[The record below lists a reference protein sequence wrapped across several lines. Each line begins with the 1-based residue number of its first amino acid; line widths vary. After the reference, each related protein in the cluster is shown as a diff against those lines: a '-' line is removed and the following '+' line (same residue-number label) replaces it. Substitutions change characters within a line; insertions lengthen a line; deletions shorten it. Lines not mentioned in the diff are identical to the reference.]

1 MVDHQV
7 DVTYIVQVDIWR
19 ELVRNDHGPGSMN
32 LRTSYQ
38 GLLLVIWNAKN

>member
-19 ELVRNDHGPGSMN
+19 ELVRNDHGARLN